1 MEHEFSR
8 VGRIFHFTLVPLLL
22 VTLTPPFIL
31 LLTYTLFHLD
41 GSFPALLDQLLTRGV
56 GAILQDQFGSIIFGT
71 SSALRIVGIFT
82 LLQLIL
88 MRLPGKGYEAPMHP
102 SGHIPRYVDNGLSA
116 YLITCAL
123 FFICTFGLNLF
134 SPTIL
139 FDHFEELLTTL
150 NVVGLLLCLILYIK
164 GLTFPSSAENG
175 SSGNLIFD
183 FYWGTDLYPRFFGWD
198 VKVFTNSRFGLMLW
212 QMMVFSA
219 MLKQYETYGYIS
231 DSMLVSC
238 VLQTQYLFKFYM
250 WEEGYFKSTD
260 IVVDRAGFYL
270 CWGCLTFLFVIFN
283 IPHCFL
289 ASHPVEL
296 GVPVSLCLLVTG
308 TVSIWLTYW
317 IDQQK
322 VIVRTKQG
330 KCLVFGKKP
339 EIIHAKYKTIS
350 GEEKTS
356 ILLCSGFWGISRQFH
371 FLPELLAGFLW
382 SLPAK
387 FSHMYPYIYI
397 IILLMIIGQ
406 RSFRDEWKCSEKYG
420 KYWDQYCKKVPYR
433 IFPYIL

>member
-1 MEHEFSR
+1 MVQEFSTA
-8 VGRIFHFTLVPLLL
+8 GRILHFTLIPLCLI
-22 VTLTPPFIL
+22 VFSPPFL
-31 LLTYTLFHLD
+31 FLLTYTMFHTD
-41 GSFPALLDQLLTRGV
+41 GSFSVLWDQLLTRGV
-56 GAILQDQFGSIIFGT
+56 VAILTEHFGPILYGT
-71 SSALRIVGIFT
+71 SDAWIIVGMFS

-88 MRLPGKGYEAPMHP
+88 MRLPGKAYEAPMHP
-102 SGHIPRYVDNGLSA
+102 SGHIPRYIDNGLSA
-116 YLITCAL
+116 YLITCLL

-139 FDHFEELLTTL
+139 YDNFEGLHTAL
-150 NVVGLLLCLILYIK
+150 NVLGIVLSLILYVK
-164 GLTFPSSAENG
+164 GLTFPSSSENG

-198 VKVFTNSRFGLMLW
+198 VKMFTNSRFGLMFL

-219 MLKQYETYGYIS
+219 TAKQYMSYGYVS
-231 DSMLVSC
+231 DSMWVNC
-238 VLQTQYLFKFYM
+238 VLQTQYLFKFYL

-260 IVVDRAGFYL
+260 IVVDRGGFYL
-270 CWGCLTFLFVIFN
+270 SWGCLTFMYAIFN

-289 ASHPVEL
+289 ASHPIEL
-296 GVPVSLCLLVTG
+296 GLPVSLSMLFAG
-308 TVSIWLTYW
+308 TLSIWITYW

-322 VIVRTKQG
+322 VIVRSKQG

-339 EIIHAKYKTIS
+339 EVIHAKYKTVS

-356 ILLCSGFWGISRQFH
+356 ILLCNGFWGISRQFH
-371 FLPELLAGFLW
+371 YLPELLAGMIW
-382 SLPAK
+382 SMTAK
-387 FSHMYPYIYI
+387 FTHLFPYTFILTLLVI
-397 IILLMIIGQ
+397 IAQ

-420 KYWDQYCKKVPYR
+420 KYWEQYCKKVPYR